1 MTLLPRASIKEHPV
15 SNILQE
21 VQKDPEFVRKC
32 LE

>member
-1 MTLLPRASIKEHPV
+1 MPKEHPV